1 MKCELLMSAAH
12 ESPNHRAAAAGPSV
26 DERYGLNW
34 PGKADA
40 LRAVNSACA
49 TRLVAR
55 RDLSLDFDAAEHAI
69 VEGDNLDVLKLLAT
83 SCAGTVKLVYID
95 PPYNRGHDRLYPDDY
110 SVSRKTYAESANH
123 IEDGRSGHL
132 HAQWLSMMAPRLA
145 LARRLMHPTGIIAVS
160 IDQLEVSRLRLL
172 MEELFGEENF
182 VAEIVVSL
190 NPKGRQLAPFFAT
203 SHEYLLVFAR
213 DVRETAL
220 VAASKDGVDPRD
232 FPHEDARGRYRL
244 LPLRNTN
251 KKFNPTSSR
260 SMHFAVWA
268 RPEDGRVGAE
278 PFEGAVEVLPVFGDG
293 SSAVWRWSA
302 PRIAQDADQLVA
314 RSVKGRLGTR
324 LDVYQIDR
332 LTPERTKK
340 LRTIWTSA
348 EIGSTDDAVSQLKAL
363 VGPVFPTPK
372 PVGLVRRLL
381 DTMPKDALVLDFF
394 AGSGTT
400 GQAVIEAN
408 ADDGGSRR
416 CVLVQAAEP
425 TIRGGDAAQLG
436 LDTIAAITRA
446 RVRSTIERLRAAGG
460 SSTDVG
466 FRAFETAPIESA
478 SVRSSDED
486 LLLGIFDRGDSRS

>member
-1 MKCELLMSAAH
+1 MLLPCAS
-12 ESPNHRAAAAGPSV
+12 N
-26 DERYGLNW
+26 
-34 PGKADA
+34 
-40 LRAVNSACA
+40 LRAQ
-49 TRLVAR
+49 
-55 RDLSLDFDAAEHAI
+55 RDLGVDFESGEHAL
-69 VEGDNLDVLKLLAT
+69 VEGDNLEVLKLLAS
-83 SCAGTVKLVYID
+83 SCAGTVDLVYID

-110 SVSRKTYAESANH
+110 SVTRKDYAARSTTGD
-123 IEDGRSGHL
+123 DGASGHL
-132 HAQWLSMMAPRLA
+132 HAQWLSLMAPRLA
-145 LARRLMHPTGIIAVS
+145 LARELLHETGIIAVS

-213 DVRETAL
+213 DFRKTAL
-220 VAASKDGVDPRD
+220 VAASKESVDPSD
-232 FPHEDARGRYRL
+232 FPRADERGRYRL

-268 RPEDGRVGAE
+268 HPRDGRVRAE
-278 PFEGAVEVLPVFGDG
+278 PFEDAVEVWPVFGDG

-302 PRIAQDADQLVA
+302 RRIESDCDQLVA
-314 RSVKGRLGTR
+314 RQVKGRGGAR

-348 EIGSTDDAVSQLKAL
+348 EVGSTDDAVSQLKAL

-372 PVGLVRRLL
+372 PVGLLRRLL
-381 DTMPKDALVLDFF
+381 ATMPKDSVVLDFF

-408 ADDGGSRR
+408 ADDGGTRR
-416 CVLVQAAEP
+416 CVLVQAVEP
-425 TIRGGDAAQLG
+425 TEPGGEAAQRG
-436 LDTIAAITRA
+436 LASIAAIAAARMRA
-446 RVRSTIERLRAAGG
+446 TIERCRAARASGVPG
-460 SSTDVG
+460 PGLRVFELSPAAPEAGLDDDRELLVQV
-466 FRAFETAPIESA
+466 FRR
-478 SVRSSDED
+478 RS
-486 LLLGIFDRGDSRS
+486 